1 MIDWE
6 PFNLNNVEP
15 NKGKHY
21 VIALKKS
28 QVIVRFPTAYKGNSK
43 ITELRTILQREI
55 QNS

>member
-21 VIALKKS
+21 VIALKKK
-28 QVIVRFPTAYKGNSK
+28 VK
-43 ITELRTILQREI
+43 
-55 QNS
+55 